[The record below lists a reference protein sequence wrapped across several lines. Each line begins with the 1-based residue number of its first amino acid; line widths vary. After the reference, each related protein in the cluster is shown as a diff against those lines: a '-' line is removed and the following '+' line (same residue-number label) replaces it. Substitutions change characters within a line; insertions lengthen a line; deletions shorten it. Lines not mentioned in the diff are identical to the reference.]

1 MYLRAAKT
9 EAEEAGVETEGMA
22 NSVSS
27 LRGELKSLTGVDI
40 MLDDSTF
47 KSTYQILKE
56 ISGIWDSLSD
66 ISRSNVLN
74 LLGGKR
80 NANVISSLITNFKD
94 AEAAMESAMNSM
106 GSAAVENEKY
116 LDSINGGIALFKAS
130 FEELSMAVIDSDLV
144 KFVVDFGTAILNA
157 LTQVAT
163 FMEKLGGLK
172 TALIAVAGTLV
183 ILKGNMIALMVTQ
196 TVVTLFTKVRSAIS
210 NIIGIIPNAITA
222 WRAYSAGIVSANTAM
237 QASIPV
243 IGLVLA
249 AISAVVAGVSYFSS
263 KQEKASQKLIEEANE
278 ITAAYS
284 EASDEYKSNVKT
296 LKSLEDEFNRL
307 SDGVDSNGNRVS
319 LTASQYE
326 RYKDIVDQII
336 GISPSVC
343 AGYDNEGK
351 AIVNYSNLISEAIE
365 KQDEYL
371 DKQREIHLG
380 NRDTIFEGAQNE
392 LKDVRKEATSAV
404 GRIGW
409 AFYDLRQDIYGKW
422 SSASDLDSLLKEF
435 GDSYGI
441 KGLEALNTQSGS
453 MSDAMY
459 EVAMKLY
466 EHRSEFMAYLSTKI
480 DEDGETYDK
489 INQGILALA
498 GMPQKLSESTAGW
511 REYIDTWIRYATDG
525 SGNPINDW
533 FSEIPVSAMT
543 AFNDRLDSLC
553 AGFVLLNISAKQA
566 QDQVAQYGQEFVNT
580 LASDGAQDILNMA
593 VSMANGA
600 VTVTD
605 YNAAVAEYLETLEE
619 GSLIVSL
626 MSDYLYGLTDSATSD
641 AEAVEQATKA
651 YTGLTDALKRLSD
664 GYSILETAEKEMAD
678 GSLSLDTV
686 KKIADSLDENELLT
700 DYVYE
705 ESGALKLNTD
715 AWAQRSKAIAAADKE
730 YLKRQK
736 TELEYLKEQ
745 NELVKQYEGQSYE
758 QILDSNGKDTADSV
772 KAARKYV
779 SGHVAEL
786 ATLDEQLA
794 YTTGMIGIYDIA
806 LKEAGSSDDPLNL
819 SSMISDLDSVGSKA
833 KGLVS
838 ALAELENGAAMSKG
852 EISALALQYEELFG
866 VSPDFD
872 LTTLEGQKSAI
883 EEVIGALKAEYDAI
897 IDTQIAAL
905 KARRDSWDSGLTKE
919 EVAAIDT
926 KISRLEQ
933 LKSLSLAAL
942 YGEDNKAKTTTKRY
956 SELSDAIS
964 SVSKAQKLLT
974 DIGSGE
980 SDPIST
986 LQSVIEILQ
995 DTKDLNI
1002 EDFISGFSD
1011 TEGIQWNEK
1020 AIRAWSDSMVRA
1032 IPGIDELDAR
1042 FPGLKQHMMDMAAA
1056 QVEAANEAEKL
1067 RDAFSNLSKAVS
1079 FVTNLHDSGS
1089 DPLDLIQSA
1098 IEMASLV
1105 EGTDWTSWV
1114 SGFDAAT
1121 GAFTW
1126 SEEAIRSFT
1135 DSMVESIPNLAGL
1148 EAQFPGITAYLKET
1162 AFAAEE
1168 AAVSYEALSDAM
1180 NGISKVSDF
1189 MVGVRTGSTDTLSM
1203 LQAAIDMAEQSKQDI
1218 SDFFTIVNGDFVWN
1232 EAGVN
1237 AWLAA
1242 LIDKIKDLPGVTDE
1256 VVTAIRGMAQAEIDA
1271 SSASE
1276 ALSQAINGVK
1286 TASSLLTDIKSG
1298 EGNFIDMLQTVSEMA
1313 QQSGQGLDKFFT
1325 ISGTEVKWDENAIV
1339 NWTTALVDKLSQ
1351 INEISPE
1358 VQEHLKSLIVADVE
1372 AATAAERVSN
1382 AYTKMQSSLSSHSDY
1397 GGYTQITYEDYQT
1410 LIEADARYAEAI
1422 EYQNGVMT
1430 LNGAKHDEITAKI
1443 LEENKAMALHEKQM
1457 ILMSDEYQ
1465 DLSKRFESGLLTD
1478 QTDLQRLLD
1487 LNVQIKGF
1495 DVLAN
1500 EIDAATSAYYRWLN
1514 RKGDSGMDRFSQARD
1529 ALDLINQTLNDK
1541 ESEYYGRI
1549 GREDFALAV
1558 DFVLGEHVELNTPE
1572 FDRALG
1578 LAKKYLAEGANGAA
1592 AFYDDLV
1599 RAGLMD
1605 GLTGVMNSSIAEI
1618 SQTLGISE
1626 EMVRTMIDRVNE
1638 YQDEASKIQVAKP
1651 EVEKEEA
1658 EADLA
1663 DLIQSLEDAKSYID
1677 EISSTPLVIGVEE
1690 KQGEAMGL
1698 QTVKETLESIKS
1710 NLTTIFQNPE
1720 SFNLNDLS
1728 TVVQKIVGYLDEIR
1742 AAIEATNELGLE
1754 VDGENST
1761 DALAALEAAAQEVT
1775 SSLTEISG
1783 LLSAIIASRND
1794 LSTRGINIAT
1804 GRSSSLLGTVSNSLS
1819 SIIDKLAQIK
1829 KNSSIT
1835 LRISEVATKIS
1846 KGAIWSGLSGLASA
1860 SGNAAAR
1867 GMAMATGGNT
1877 LVGELGMET
1886 VVDPATNTWYTVGER
1901 GAEFVR
1907 LPKDAIV
1914 FNHRQTED
1922 LFGIGRIDS
1931 RGDAFASGNAALSLS
1946 PFLSLKG
1953 ASTSSSSTSS
1963 AASKLVAAAVL
1974 GASSL
1979 DSAKGA
1985 GTFMNVSSSKKT
1997 SSGGG
2002 SSSSNENALETL
2014 RKQYEELN
2022 KQTEHLIAHQEFLYK
2037 QAKKGYDYTG
2047 MEQSL
2052 LNQAELYKKIM
2063 SDSQAGVAAM
2073 IAAGADDTNEELQA
2087 IEEAYWAAYDSL
2099 YDTLDQINAL
2109 YVDALT
2115 EKIDNLQGAYEN
2127 LKAAAEEFAAGGI
2140 TVDTFQALIE
2150 NGVQYLSLLDNVGGQ
2165 YVINTE
2171 GIERMIA
2178 AQKEQLAIETA
2189 LSYLQK
2195 IKTALNDNESNAIA
2209 ALTDMTEALSNT
2221 TWDAVY
2227 AQAALLRGSGGLSE
2241 AQYAKIISNIDAL
2254 KAISAAVDTS
2264 LETANKT
2271 QSEKNREQID
2281 ALEEILSLTED
2292 LIKAEAKDKIEA
2304 LEDEIDAYKKIIDLK
2319 KESLK
2324 TSKNEND
2331 YAKNVAE
2338 KTAEIAKMQ
2347 ARIDQLRL
2355 DDSRAARAERAK
2367 LEEELSDLQKDL
2379 GDLQSDHSYEQQE
2392 NALDKAAEEFE
2403 SARQKEIDALENS
2416 VSSAEKLYQ
2425 AAIERLGSGWDTLY
2439 EELIAWNTE
2448 AGSSLN
2454 SEITENWLAAA
2465 EAVKR
2470 YGSYVKAVAA
2480 LEQKEDNE
2488 NADGSSSSTVV
2499 AVGTPTEIPAAPITP
2514 ASSGNV
2520 SDTEATQNTQATDS
2534 AATETSSTAQPVQ
2547 KVKVTNGRWNV
2558 RTGPSTSQKIL
2569 GVVGNGTLLEYRGQT
2584 SGAWYAI
2591 TYNGKDAWINN
2602 GCGKLIEETPKYHT
2616 GGVAGNEATLRDNE
2630 VLTVLEEGEMI
2641 LTDKMKKA
2649 AYTLINFKD
2658 YLEQKLGNA
2667 IGAVPSPVAQIPALA
2682 GVGRIGGGTA
2692 GIGQVNF
2699 SPTIQVEINHSGAM
2713 TDEAARQ
2720 YGKTIANTAMDEL
2733 YEGFRQRGI
2742 GKIFGT
2748 KPTK

>member
-1 MYLRAAKT
+1 M
-9 EAEEAGVETEGMA
+9 
-22 NSVSS
+22 
-27 LRGELKSLTGVDI
+27 
-40 MLDDSTF
+40 
-47 KSTYQILKE
+47 
-56 ISGIWDSLSD
+56 
-66 ISRSNVLN
+66 
-74 LLGGKR
+74 
-80 NANVISSLITNFKD
+80 
-94 AEAAMESAMNSM
+94 
-106 GSAAVENEKY
+106 
-116 LDSINGGIALFKAS
+116 
-130 FEELSMAVIDSDLV
+130 
-144 KFVVDFGTAILNA
+144 
-157 LTQVAT
+157 
-163 FMEKLGGLK
+163 
-172 TALIAVAGTLV
+172 
-183 ILKGNMIALMVTQ
+183 
-196 TVVTLFTKVRSAIS
+196 
-210 NIIGIIPNAITA
+210 
-222 WRAYSAGIVSANTAM
+222 
-237 QASIPV
+237 
-243 IGLVLA
+243 
-249 AISAVVAGVSYFSS
+249 
-263 KQEKASQKLIEEANE
+263 
-278 ITAAYS
+278 
-284 EASDEYKSNVKT
+284 
-296 LKSLEDEFNRL
+296 
-307 SDGVDSNGNRVS
+307 
-319 LTASQYE
+319 
-326 RYKDIVDQII
+326 
-336 GISPSVC
+336 
-343 AGYDNEGK
+343 
-351 AIVNYSNLISEAIE
+351 
-365 KQDEYL
+365 
-371 DKQREIHLG
+371 
-380 NRDTIFEGAQNE
+380 
-392 LKDVRKEATSAV
+392 
-404 GRIGW
+404 
-409 AFYDLRQDIYGKW
+409 
-422 SSASDLDSLLKEF
+422 
-435 GDSYGI
+435 
-441 KGLEALNTQSGS
+441 
-453 MSDAMY
+453 
-459 EVAMKLY
+459 
-466 EHRSEFMAYLSTKI
+466 
-480 DEDGETYDK
+480 
-489 INQGILALA
+489 
-498 GMPQKLSESTAGW
+498 
-511 REYIDTWIRYATDG
+511 
-525 SGNPINDW
+525 
-533 FSEIPVSAMT
+533 
-543 AFNDRLDSLC
+543 
-553 AGFVLLNISAKQA
+553 
-566 QDQVAQYGQEFVNT
+566 
-580 LASDGAQDILNMA
+580 
-593 VSMANGA
+593 
-600 VTVTD
+600 
-605 YNAAVAEYLETLEE
+605 
-619 GSLIVSL
+619 
-626 MSDYLYGLTDSATSD
+626 
-641 AEAVEQATKA
+641 
-651 YTGLTDALKRLSD
+651 
-664 GYSILETAEKEMAD
+664 
-678 GSLSLDTV
+678 
-686 KKIADSLDENELLT
+686 
-700 DYVYE
+700 
-705 ESGALKLNTD
+705 
-715 AWAQRSKAIAAADKE
+715 
-730 YLKRQK
+730 
-736 TELEYLKEQ
+736 
-745 NELVKQYEGQSYE
+745 
-758 QILDSNGKDTADSV
+758 
-772 KAARKYV
+772 
-779 SGHVAEL
+779 
-786 ATLDEQLA
+786 
-794 YTTGMIGIYDIA
+794 
-806 LKEAGSSDDPLNL
+806 
-819 SSMISDLDSVGSKA
+819 
-833 KGLVS
+833 
-838 ALAELENGAAMSKG
+838 
-852 EISALALQYEELFG
+852 
-866 VSPDFD
+866 
-872 LTTLEGQKSAI
+872 
-883 EEVIGALKAEYDAI
+883 
-897 IDTQIAAL
+897 
-905 KARRDSWDSGLTKE
+905 
-919 EVAAIDT
+919 
-926 KISRLEQ
+926 
-933 LKSLSLAAL
+933 
-942 YGEDNKAKTTTKRY
+942 
-956 SELSDAIS
+956 
-964 SVSKAQKLLT
+964 
-974 DIGSGE
+974 
-980 SDPIST
+980 
-986 LQSVIEILQ
+986 
-995 DTKDLNI
+995 
-1002 EDFISGFSD
+1002 
-1011 TEGIQWNEK
+1011 
-1020 AIRAWSDSMVRA
+1020 
-1032 IPGIDELDAR
+1032 
-1042 FPGLKQHMMDMAAA
+1042 
-1056 QVEAANEAEKL
+1056 
-1067 RDAFSNLSKAVS
+1067 
-1079 FVTNLHDSGS
+1079 
-1089 DPLDLIQSA
+1089 
-1098 IEMASLV
+1098 
-1105 EGTDWTSWV
+1105 
-1114 SGFDAAT
+1114 
-1121 GAFTW
+1121 
-1126 SEEAIRSFT
+1126 
-1135 DSMVESIPNLAGL
+1135 
-1148 EAQFPGITAYLKET
+1148 
-1162 AFAAEE
+1162 
-1168 AAVSYEALSDAM
+1168 
-1180 NGISKVSDF
+1180 
-1189 MVGVRTGSTDTLSM
+1189 
-1203 LQAAIDMAEQSKQDI
+1203 
-1218 SDFFTIVNGDFVWN
+1218 
-1232 EAGVN
+1232 
-1237 AWLAA
+1237 
-1242 LIDKIKDLPGVTDE
+1242 
-1256 VVTAIRGMAQAEIDA
+1256 
-1271 SSASE
+1271 
-1276 ALSQAINGVK
+1276 
-1286 TASSLLTDIKSG
+1286 
-1298 EGNFIDMLQTVSEMA
+1298 
-1313 QQSGQGLDKFFT
+1313 
-1325 ISGTEVKWDENAIV
+1325 
-1339 NWTTALVDKLSQ
+1339 
-1351 INEISPE
+1351 
-1358 VQEHLKSLIVADVE
+1358 
-1372 AATAAERVSN
+1372 SN

-2667 IGAVPSPVAQIPALA
+2667 IGTIPSPVAQIPALA
-2682 GVGRIGGGTA
+2682 GVDRIGGGA
-2692 GIGQVNF
+2692 SGIGQVNF
-2699 SPTIQVEINHSGAM
+2699 SPTIQVEINHSGTM